1 MIGQVADAANPFL
14 LSLEVIHT
22 ISVKFNAT
30 STQSTSGKKE
40 PMFNSGKL
48 HLKADFV
55 VQRLVYIF
63 NFTRLLNEATEG

>member
-30 STQSTSGKKE
+30 STQSASGKKE

-48 HLKADFV
+48 HLKANFV
-55 VQRLVYIF
+55 V
-63 NFTRLLNEATEG
+63 